1 MGSGEHLQVTVESAQ
16 HVKSFLFVSS
26 LDAAETKRWLGIPP
40 PPPQKTKRIF
50 YILFGPAQGLT
61 ESAGKK
67 SLQ

>member
-16 HVKSFLFVSS
+16 HVKSFFFVSS
-26 LDAAETKRWLGIPP
+26 LDTAETKRWLGIPH
-40 PPPQKTKRIF
+40 PQKKRIF
-50 YILFGPAQGLT
+50 YILFGPAEGLT